1 MNAHFNLAEVVSG
14 HAMVTDLQLNIHPF
28 KANVIAIAICFNGVW
43 QQLDKD
49 FFASPWASEQQDAAL
64 AVQ

>member
-1 MNAHFNLAEVVSG
+1 
-14 HAMVTDLQLNIHPF
+14 MVTDLQLNIHPF